1 MGEGHRKGYA
11 WAQAHNI
18 VDPNYGNGNS
28 NSFNEGCRMYAQDQL
43 RVSFEAAVT
52 AADCWRIGREAI

>member
-18 VDPNYGNGNS
+18 LDPDYGNGNS
-28 NSFNEGCRMYAQDQL
+28 NSFNEGCRMYAREAL
-43 RVSFEAAVT
+43 RTAHEAAVL
-52 AADCWRIGREAI
+52 AAEAWRIGRGAI